1 MPLDKQAELWLKG
14 LAESGLPP
22 LETMPV
28 PEARQVYAAA
38 CAEHGLAPETVADIS
53 ERVIPGPGGDLPVRI
68 YTPAGSRPLPVLV
81 YFHGGG
87 WVLGGPGVVDGPCTL
102 LANRA
107 HAVVVSVD
115 YRLAPEHPF
124 PAAVED
130 AWAAVRWVADNA
142 ALLGADPE
150 RIAVGGDS
158 AGATLATAVAH
169 LARDAAAPA
178 LRCQVLL
185 YPVTDAAERS
195 ASYRENGEGFFL
207 TADLM
212 GWFLDQ
218 YLPEGVDRTDPRV
231 SPLRAADHTGLAP
244 ALVVTAEYDPL
255 RDEGEAYGA
264 RLAAAGTTVTATRYA
279 GQIHGF
285 AANLAGAMD
294 EGRRALEDAGAQLR
308 QAFRAGWTPRLWL
321 ADR

>member
-1 MPLDKQAELWLKG
+1 
-14 LAESGLPP
+14 
-22 LETMPV
+22 
-28 PEARQVYAAA
+28 
-38 CAEHGLAPETVADIS
+38 
-53 ERVIPGPGGDLPVRI
+53 
-68 YTPAGSRPLPVLV
+68 LV

-87 WVLGGPGVVDGPCTL
+87 FVIGDLETHDGHCRRLAALAGCRVL
-102 LANRA
+102 A
-107 HAVVVSVD
+107 VD

-124 PAAVED
+124 PAGHDD
-130 AWAAVRWVADNA
+130 ALSATRWAFDNA
-142 ALLGADPE
+142 SDLGADPQ

-185 YPVTDAAERS
+185 YPVTDAAERF

-264 RLAAAGTTVTATRYA
+264 RLAAEGTTVTATRYA